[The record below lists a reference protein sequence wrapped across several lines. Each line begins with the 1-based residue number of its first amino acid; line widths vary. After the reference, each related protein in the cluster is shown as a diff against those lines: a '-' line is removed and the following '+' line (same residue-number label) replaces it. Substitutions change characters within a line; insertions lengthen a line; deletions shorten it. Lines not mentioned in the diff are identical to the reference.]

1 MSRIQPLL
9 LILENGERENGGD
22 ALQKKVLYEVI
33 SSKPPPFF
41 HFITGKA
48 LFHTQR
54 KKKLLH
60 SITLQH
66 LSY

>member
-9 LILENGERENGGD
+9 LILENGERENGDD

-41 HFITGKA
+41 I
-48 LFHTQR
+48 L
-54 KKKLLH
+54 
-60 SITLQH
+60 
-66 LSY
+66 